1 MTIAETRGTQAERPD
16 LGRCQPEMTEEA
28 AEAVSQ
34 LIVELQS
41 GWDDH
46 DADLTDRSLAGDVL
60 WGSPFGATLQGYDEL
75 HDIHIQLKRQG
86 MGGASSRYEL
96 VRTLAPTPDVVLA
109 QVQRQA
115 LSDDAEAI
123 APTAQ
128 GAGASAFSEMAL
140 YVLVKR
146 DGRWWLAAGQNT
158 PISVKLG

>member
-75 HDIHIQLKRQG
+75 QG